1 LVYARRLCNLS
12 HKADP
17 VRRVYISKPNN
28 PKELRPLGIPTMF
41 QRALQALVKLAL
53 EPEWEA
59 RFEPN
64 SYGFRPG
71 RSPHDAVAAIFNFI
85 RLKPKFV
92 LDTDIEKCFD
102 RIEHSALVEKLSA
115 IQPITKLVRGWLKAG
130 IVDDGKMLFPKAGT
144 PQGGV
149 ISPLLMNVALHG
161 LEEHLIKSCSHRNKP
176 GVIRFADDFVV
187 IHEDLDVLQ
196 ALQEQAEIWLAGI
209 GLRLKP
215 SKTHIRHTL
224 YEHEG
229 PAGFDF
235 LGFTVRQLPAAKFRT
250 RTYRGK
256 PGFKTI
262 IRPSEKAQKRHLL
275 KLKDTIRSHRGNS
288 QAALVSALNPV
299 IRGWANYYRTCAAK
313 ATFYRMDDQ
322 IYQKLSRWAAFRHRN
337 KNAGW
342 RYRRYWRRV
351 KDNIIF
357 SDGTSTLVKY
367 QMTRIFRHAKV
378 RGDKSPFDGDW
389 PYWGARLGRDP
400 SKPTRVVNLLKRQ
413 NGRCANCGLRFMAE
427 DITEVHHQDRDRLN
441 NRYMNLALLHG
452 HCHDLVHSVT

>member
-1 LVYARRLCNLS
+1 
-12 HKADP
+12 
-17 VRRVYISKPNN
+17 
-28 PKELRPLGIPTMF
+28 M
-41 QRALQALVKLAL
+41 
-53 EPEWEA
+53 
-59 RFEPN
+59 
-64 SYGFRPG
+64 
-71 RSPHDAVAAIFNFI
+71 
-85 RLKPKFV
+85 
-92 LDTDIEKCFD
+92 
-102 RIEHSALVEKLSA
+102 
-115 IQPITKLVRGWLKAG
+115 
-130 IVDDGKMLFPKAGT
+130 
-144 PQGGV
+144 
-149 ISPLLMNVALHG
+149 
-161 LEEHLIKSCSHRNKP
+161 
-176 GVIRFADDFVV
+176 
-187 IHEDLDVLQ
+187 LQ

-224 YEHEG
+224 HEHEG

-235 LGFTVRQLPAAKFRT
+235 LGFTVRQLPAAKYRT

-262 IRPSEKAQKRHLL
+262 IKPSEKAQKRHLL
-275 KLKDTIRSHRGNS
+275 KLKDKIRSHRGNS
-288 QAALVSALNPV
+288 QAALVSALNPI

-313 ATFYRMDDQ
+313 ETLYRMDDQ

-351 KDNIIF
+351 KDNITF

-413 NGRCANCGLRFMAE
+413 NGRCANCGLLFMAE
-427 DITEVHHQDRDRLN
+427 DITEVHHQDRDRRN
-441 NRYMNLALLHG
+441 NRYDNLALLHG
-452 HCHDLVHSVT
+452 HCHDLVHSAI